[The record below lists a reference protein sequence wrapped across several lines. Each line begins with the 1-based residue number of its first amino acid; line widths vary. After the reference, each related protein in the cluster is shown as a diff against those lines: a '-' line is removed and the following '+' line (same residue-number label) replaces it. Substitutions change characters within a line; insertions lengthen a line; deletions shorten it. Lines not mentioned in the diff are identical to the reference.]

1 MCMKSKVRQLKRFAK
16 GISEKFNGII
26 YGIRYRLH
34 SARIES
40 ANAAIKRI
48 QSKACG
54 LADMEY
60 LFLKMRQVHFLRLQR
75 RHKTSHDYYQ
85 QI

>member
-1 MCMKSKVRQLKRFAK
+1 
-16 GISEKFNGII
+16 
-26 YGIRYRLH
+26 
-34 SARIES
+34 
-40 ANAAIKRI
+40 
-48 QSKACG
+48 
-54 LADMEY
+54 MEY